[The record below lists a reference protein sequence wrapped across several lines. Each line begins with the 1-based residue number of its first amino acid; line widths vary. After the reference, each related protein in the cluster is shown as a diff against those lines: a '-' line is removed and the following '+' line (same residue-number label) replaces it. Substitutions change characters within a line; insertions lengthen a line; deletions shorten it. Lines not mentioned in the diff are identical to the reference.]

1 MAINQLIAAGI
12 QPPRFE
18 SPYNMMA
25 QFAQIQQA
33 QQANALNQMRMQQM
47 ERQMAQEEALGG
59 MDYATLSQNPEAA
72 LRFGAPGRAL
82 YGEMLKGQRERRQAE
97 QAQRDAELKSLGTL
111 RFALADVSD
120 QPSYDRWRGL
130 VGQLAPSL
138 KDAVKPEYDPEVVKR
153 YQVEADKRL
162 EAFSPKPTQMRLG
175 DRVVT
180 IDTNPNSPTY
190 NKEISTRAMGV
201 EPKSP
206 EELARIGAE
215 TQRALAAADVSRAEL
230 AGTLPARPGVQTE
243 LTRLIAERDK
253 LPPNDPN
260 RAAYDARI
268 EALGRGSGV
277 TIETPVP
284 VVDPRTGQVT
294 YATRQE
300 ALGKTPPQFME
311 GLTPR
316 ERQNREAKLPAAKAA
331 VSAFDAKSD
340 KLAAQIEEL
349 LEHPGLNQIT
359 GLIGGRIIG
368 VTDAGRRAESLYK
381 SIVAQGGFSELQAM
395 RDASTTGG
403 ALGNVSNQ
411 EGQYLRDAFAVLQRT
426 QSTEDLKKGLTS
438 ALNTLRSAQQR
449 TREAFEDTYA
459 YREGAAPTVAPPSR
473 GSVGAEAPTSA
484 GRQAALPM
492 PARKEDAV
500 AGQVYQTARGPARWD
515 GKQFIPVSE

>member
-1 MAINQLIAAGI
+1 VPFGEQGFKALEAQQGQLKAQQEAEAREQEQMRKRQGTLAQTLFNLRNDPSADNLARAWQTLKQGGMGEGLEPTIAEMLLMTPEQRRAAANQYIQTTPGMAEYITGRRKEEAGIRETEAKTRKLNLEAAQVGRPQQFAPPEILRLIAA
-12 QPPRFE
+12 
-18 SPYNMMA
+18 
-25 QFAQIQQA
+25 
-33 QQANALNQMRMQQM
+33 
-47 ERQMAQEEALGG
+47 
-59 MDYATLSQNPEAA
+59 
-72 LRFGAPGRAL
+72 
-82 YGEMLKGQRERRQAE
+82 
-97 QAQRDAELKSLGTL
+97 RDAL
-111 RFALADVSD
+111 
-120 QPSYDRWRGL
+120 
-130 VGQLAPSL
+130 
-138 KDAVKPEYDPEVVKR
+138 PEGDP
-153 YQVEADKRL
+153 A
-162 EAFSPKPTQMRLG
+162 
-175 DRVVT
+175 
-180 IDTNPNSPTY
+180 
-190 NKEISTRAMGV
+190 
-201 EPKSP
+201 
-206 EELARIGAE
+206 
-215 TQRALAAADVSRAEL
+215 RAEL
-230 AGTLPARPGVQTE
+230 QT
-243 LTRLIAERDK
+243 
-253 LPPNDPN
+253 
-260 RAAYDARI
+260 RI
-268 EALGRGSGV
+268 EALGKPSGV

-426 QSTEDLKKGLTS
+426 QSTEDLQRGLRD
-438 ALNTLRSAQQR
+438 ALNTLRSAKAR